1 MKMNF
6 VIEIIKKE
14 IQMKLTL
21 TAISVVLIFLISGPA
36 MAMGQPETGSLIER
50 SIESSK
56 ERGFAAFHGDRT
68 SEAQGVRGYWGAGE
82 PGVFDIDNIIESSK
96 ERGMVT
102 YETNDLTMETPE
114 VRGYFGPEHNIQDT
128 IESSTERG
136 LL

>member
-1 MKMNF
+1 
-6 VIEIIKKE
+6 
-14 IQMKLTL
+14 MKLTL
-21 TAISVVLIFLISGPA
+21 TAISVLFIFLISGPA
-36 MAMGQPETGSLIER
+36 MAAGQIETSSLIDR

-56 ERGFAAFHGDRT
+56 ERGLAGFHSDRT
-68 SEAQGVRGYWGAGE
+68 SEARDVRGYWGAGE
-82 PGVFDIDNIIESSK
+82 SGVFDIDNTIERSK

-102 YETNDLTMETPE
+102 DETSDRTMGTPE